1 LSWSAIT
8 NGAENFGNF
17 VGSALET
24 VLEILSDPDSYA
36 IVCGFLLLVATHR
49 QPLMVRLFFT
59 AAGYIIGWALGAAIV
74 VSARWAR
81 DSCERYPAPWVLLGL
96 VALFYWLP

>member
-1 LSWSAIT
+1 
-8 NGAENFGNF
+8 
-17 VGSALET
+17 
-24 VLEILSDPDSYA
+24 
-36 IVCGFLLLVATHR
+36 
-49 QPLMVRLFFT
+49 MVRLFFT